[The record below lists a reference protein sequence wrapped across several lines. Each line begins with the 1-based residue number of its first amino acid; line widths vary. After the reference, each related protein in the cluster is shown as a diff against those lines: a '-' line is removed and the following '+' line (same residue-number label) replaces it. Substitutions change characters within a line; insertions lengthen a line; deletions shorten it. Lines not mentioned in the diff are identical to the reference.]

1 MSVNTH
7 GIVYSGVWTSEGHSL
22 TFLINENDTVTVTDS
37 YSAQNK
43 TTSSTHIMPLDD
55 AIELQQKYIKFGYD
69 KVS

>member
-37 YSAQNK
+37 YNAQNK

-55 AIELQQKYIKFGYD
+55 AIELQQKYINFGYD